1 MTLTAGQ
8 EKSDR
13 TVRIG
18 VIGLGM
24 AGAAMVPAIEAHPDF
39 ILAGAADPNPEL
51 RTRFA
56 SDHDCPV
63 DASAADLMQRRD
75 IQAVYVATPHQWHRE
90 HAVLAARAGKHAVV
104 EKPMALSLEDCD
116 EMIAAFER
124 SGTALVVGHTHSF
137 DPAIRLMRELIAGGE
152 VGRLSM
158 IAMSNYTDFIYRP
171 RRPEELDTSQGGGIL
186 FNQIPHQVDIARLL
200 SGSEVGQVRAMT
212 GILDRNRPT
221 EGSCMAMLSFQD
233 GAAASLIYS
242 GYDRFDS
249 DELHGWIGESG
260 QPRKANHGATGRA
273 LSRVADGAE
282 EARIR
287 SEKFGYGSGRRWQP
301 EQGERWHQ
309 PHFGALVV
317 SCEKADLRQSA
328 DGVLVYTESGVRELV
343 IPPSK
348 GRPGRADV
356 LDELYQAT
364 VHDIAP
370 PHDGKFARGTLEVCL
385 AIQQSSRTGR
395 EITLKSASDPV
406 VPVLKSEAGVN
417 FAGVASS

>member
-63 DASAADLMQRRD
+63 DDSAADLMQRRD

-116 EMIAAFER
+116 EMIAAFKR

-200 SGSEVGQVRAMT
+200 SGSEVRQVRAMT

-309 PHFGALVV
+309 PHFGTLVV
-317 SCEKADLRQSA
+317 TCEKADLRQSA
-328 DGVLVYTESGVRELV
+328 DGILIYTESGVREHA

-348 GRPGRADV
+348 GRPGRTDV
-356 LDELYQAT
+356 LDELYQA
-364 VHDIAP
+364 IAHQITP

-385 AIQQSSRTGR
+385 AIQQSSRSGR
-395 EITLKSASDPV
+395 EVILQSALDPAAPALKSG
-406 VPVLKSEAGVN
+406 AGLN
-417 FAGVASS
+417 FADVASS